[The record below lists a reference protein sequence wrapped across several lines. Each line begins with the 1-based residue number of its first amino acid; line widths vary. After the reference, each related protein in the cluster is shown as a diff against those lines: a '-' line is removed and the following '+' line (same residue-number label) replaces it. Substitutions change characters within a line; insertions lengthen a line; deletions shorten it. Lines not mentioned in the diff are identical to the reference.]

1 MLADWIGS
9 HSHWFPIVDMT
20 PTERLQHSRQM
31 APRALE
37 AIGLDS
43 AELKPVLKSVGANFQ
58 SRFSLR
64 PLPLQQLTD
73 RLDPDDPK
81 TRLIVLES
89 ETGSGKTEA
98 ALNWFARLFSA
109 GKVDS
114 LYFALP
120 TRVAARE
127 MYGRVN
133 SWVEEVRSFSPN
145 SSGYAQIDGHPAQR
159 ALPEQ
164 HEANI
169 WEDDEQV
176 RRLERQWA
184 AAGPKRFLAASVAVG
199 TIDQALLSV
208 VQTNHAHLRS
218 VCLDRSLLVVDEV
231 HASDVYMSHLLRF
244 L

>member
-31 APRALE
+31 APRALK

-81 TRLIVLES
+81 TVDRVGIGI
-89 ETGSGKTEA
+89 GSGKTEA
-98 ALNWFARLFSA
+98 AQTGLRSFFPRK
-109 GKVDS
+109 GGQ

-120 TRVAARE
+120 TRVAAR
-127 MYGRVN
+127 RC
-133 SWVEEVRSFSPN
+133 
-145 SSGYAQIDGHPAQR
+145 
-159 ALPEQ
+159 
-164 HEANI
+164 
-169 WEDDEQV
+169 
-176 RRLERQWA
+176 
-184 AAGPKRFLAASVAVG
+184 
-199 TIDQALLSV
+199 TV
-208 VQTNHAHLRS
+208 V
-218 VCLDRSLLVVDEV
+218 
-231 HASDVYMSHLLRF
+231 
-244 L
+244 